1 MMKMARMTDNLEGE
15 TGDGEIEGPSIDRVV
30 YQIEESKAGS
40 GQYPTW
46 SAHCPDLLIVAFGD
60 TAEEA
65 RDALR
70 QQVAEYLEDCDN
82 LGALDE
88 ALIEAG
94 LYYEPETEIWIS
106 SAVKPVEGP
115 DIVIL

>member
-1 MMKMARMTDNLEGE
+1 MMKMARMTDNLERE

-40 GQYPTW
+40 GYQ
-46 SAHCPDLLIVAFGD
+46 AHCPELLIVAFGD

-94 LYYEPETEIWIS
+94 FYYEPETEIWIS
-106 SAVKPVEGP
+106 SAVKPVKGP